1 VNCFVHT
8 NTAAVGLCAACQKAV
23 CRACV
28 GRESPR
34 LICAACAGRGAV
46 IGFEH
51 RSEFAIGN
59 LPFLHVCLGVD
70 AATGRPK
77 VARGVIAV
85 GNVAVGIVALG
96 GVAFGLLSLGGV
108 AVGLL
113 LALGGAALGVGVSF
127 GGLAVGSVAIGGAA
141 VGFVYA
147 LGGGAVG
154 PAIIDG
160 RHCNEAAR
168 QFFVE
173 WFGRGFLPPSC
184 R

>member
-1 VNCFVHT
+1 M
-8 NTAAVGLCAACQKAV
+8 
-23 CRACV
+23 
-28 GRESPR
+28 
-34 LICAACAGRGAV
+34 

-51 RSEFAIGN
+51 RSELAIGN

-77 VARGVIAV
+77 VARGVI
-85 GNVAVGIVALG
+85 AVGIVALG

-160 RHCNEAAR
+160 RHCDEAAR
-168 QFFVE
+168 QFFIE